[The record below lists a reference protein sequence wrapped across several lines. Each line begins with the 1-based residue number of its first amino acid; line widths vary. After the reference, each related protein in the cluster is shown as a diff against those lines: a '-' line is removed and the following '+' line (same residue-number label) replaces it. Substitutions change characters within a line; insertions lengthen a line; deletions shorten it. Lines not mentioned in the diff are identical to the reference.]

1 MPTKS
6 NHRAAF
12 TSDPQF
18 IARLAKQGL
27 GPTGEPLNLGSVP
40 SAASSPPVLP
50 VQVDKPQSKATARL
64 NKVRAANMDG
74 RLDRLAFDPISGSL
88 YIALPGAILLGL
100 NVMLRLHH
108 AKGTAL
114 KATWRKR
121 IEALCIAQRPELV
134 NWLRVVSYP
143 IIVEEVYVTPE
154 NNLLDAESVAASCKA
169 IIDALVICGFLP
181 DDSLSYISH
190 PIAFTERGSRS
201 GLFLRLKPSP
211 KPWGL
216 IDDSTMAWARGF

>member
-1 MPTKS
+1 MPAKS

-27 GPTGEPLNLGSVP
+27 GPTGEPLNRESVP
-40 SAASSPPVLP
+40 SAAPSLP

-64 NKVRAANMDG
+64 AKVRVANMDG
-74 RLDRLAFDPISGSL
+74 RLDTLVFDPVTGSL

-121 IEALCIAQRPELV
+121 IEALSIEQKSEMAR
-134 NWLRVVSYP
+134 WLKAASYP

-154 NNLLDAESVAASCKA
+154 NNLLDTESVAASCKG
-169 IIDALVICGFLP
+169 IIDALVVCGFLP

-190 PIAFTERGSRS
+190 PIAFTERGSRP
-201 GLFLRLKPSP
+201 GLYLRLKPSP

-216 IDDSTMAWARGF
+216 IDDSTMAWVRGH